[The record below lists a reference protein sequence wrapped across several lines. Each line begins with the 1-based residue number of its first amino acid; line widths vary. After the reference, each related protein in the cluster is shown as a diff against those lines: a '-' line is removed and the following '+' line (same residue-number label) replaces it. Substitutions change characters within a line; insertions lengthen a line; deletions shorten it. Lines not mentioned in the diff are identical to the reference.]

1 MSDAGEKKIP
11 EGIRNELEHSEV
23 PLAVYRF
30 VDGHIQTILVSDGL
44 VRWQTPGCT
53 REDLLKFLDTD
64 MYRDVHREDIVFVA
78 TKAKEFAKSKDGRYE
93 VVYRQKLYGKDEYR
107 TLHAQGYH
115 RILDDGSECAIVV
128 YDDVTSAFDTC
139 KDFRNEFDNSLIE
152 FLNNDSVEPFVI
164 VDAKTHEIYMLSA
177 SVDKVWTPVKAF
189 DFGITFEEYFFDPN
203 EVQLI
208 TLDEVLEKGEVLV
221 PNSRTGGDLI
231 LRASLIKWHG
241 KDAIFHR
248 ISERTD
254 RYFDTLTGLPN
265 MEYCRMRG
273 ESYVTDIRIAGGTP
287 SVAFF
292 DIVGMKLYN
301 NANGYDKGNEFLLN
315 FAAALKKVFPNN
327 LICRL
332 GRFQDF
338 DGCEHRGL

>member
-44 VRWQTPGCT
+44 IRWQAPGCT

-64 MYRDVHREDIVFVA
+64 MYKDVHREDIVFVA

-115 RILDDGSECAIVV
+115 RVLDDGSECAIVI
-128 YDDVTSAFDTC
+128 YDDVTSACETC
-139 KDFRNEFDNSLIE
+139 RDFRNEFDNGLME

-189 DFGITFEEYFFDPN
+189 DSGITFEEYFFDPN

-208 TLDEVLEKGEVLV
+208 TLDEVL
-221 PNSRTGGDLI
+221 
-231 LRASLIKWHG
+231 
-241 KDAIFHR
+241 
-248 ISERTD
+248 SERTD

-287 SVAFF
+287 SVVFF

-301 NANGYDKGNEFLLN
+301 NANGYGKGDEFLLN
-315 FAAALKKVFPNN
+315 FAATLKKVFPNN
-327 LICRL
+327 L
-332 GRFQDF
+332 
-338 DGCEHRGL
+338 HREKTL